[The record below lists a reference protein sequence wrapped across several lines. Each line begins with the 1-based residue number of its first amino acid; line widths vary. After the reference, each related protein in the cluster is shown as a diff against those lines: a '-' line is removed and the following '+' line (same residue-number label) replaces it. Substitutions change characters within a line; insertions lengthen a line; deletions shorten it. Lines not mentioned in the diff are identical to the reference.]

1 MKKKMKVLVGLC
13 LAAVLALGGVGRYA
27 RAASESITIVDI
39 ENGNVIKTKGR
50 GFSTIGKMSGTA
62 YTEPVANDVS
72 YCTVSATFTWYDSN
86 NNDNND
92 NVLYSNGNGAGG
104 MHGAGVSMSY
114 PYEVARVY
122 SAEVTATHTVSL
134 TTGGDGWC
142 TTHEKW

>member
-72 YCTVSATFTWYDSN
+72 YCTVSATFSWYEMDEEGAS
-86 NNDNND
+86 
-92 NVLYSNGNGAGG
+92 YSNGNGAGG

-142 TTHEKW
+142 TTYEKW